1 MFEISVSGQ
10 NVCVL
15 DSEASVVY
23 IQMMLLHENGPNEHV
38 EYTYDKSNI
47 PTWIE
52 NEFRVWD
59 GSKRVVERF

>member
-23 IQMMLLHENGPNEHV
+23 IQMGFRYENGPNEHV
-38 EYTYDKSNI
+38 EIDMINLI
-47 PTWIE
+47 
-52 NEFRVWD
+52 FQL
-59 GSKRVVERF
+59 GSKTNIECGMVRNEL